1 MSQNKKKILLIC
13 PYPEDTAPG
22 QRLRYEQYL
31 NLFRKEG
38 YDIQVSSF
46 MTYRF
51 NNIVYK
57 PGNIPEKI
65 FWTLFG
71 YIKRFLQLFTLWRY
85 DAVYIFMGNAL
96 WIAAVRKTFCTPQF
110 KYDLRY

>member
-71 YIKRFLQLFTLWRY
+71 YINDFCNYLPFG
-85 DAVYIFMGNAL
+85 AMMPCIFFYG
-96 WIAAVRKTFCTPQF
+96 
-110 KYDLRY
+110 